1 MSSAQIPDRNYQIQ
15 SPQKVERVTI
25 HGYRN
30 QIAILGRRC
39 RVRRCVGDLRQSR
52 RCGQARAVAAGT
64 RNRQSDRCGTQSP
77 FGQDLEHRDPRRGYG
92 QSRASHRNDR
102 GDSRRIPTGPNP
114 TGTNPTGPNPRATRS
129 FGSQTYSAES
139 SPSDCCSRRTNN
151 RNDRPSTCRPGRPKA
166 DRAPEANGSSHRGS
180 HVRFWSQH

>member
-92 QSRASHRNDR
+92 QSRASHRNHR
-102 GDSRRIPTGPNP
+102 VDSRSILTGSDLTGPDL
-114 TGTNPTGPNPRATRS
+114 TGPNPRASRS
-129 FGSQTYSAES
+129 FGSQTCSES
-139 SPSDCCSRRTNN
+139 SPSGCCSRCTNN
-151 RNDRPSTCRPGRPKA
+151 RNDRSSTIRPKA
-166 DRAPEANGSSHRGS
+166 DRAPKANGSTYRGS
-180 HVRFWSQH
+180 RVRLWSQH

>member
-102 GDSRRIPTGPNP
+102 GDSRRIL
-114 TGTNPTGPNPRATRS
+114 TGTNLTGTNPRATRS